1 MEEGLQWLQRA
12 IERAPERTL
21 GHGRALRR
29 VGDLFGRLG
38 RPGLAAPALWEAH
51 AIAAETGDMRGLCI
65 AERDLAWTE
74 HARGRADAAIN
85 LARTAL
91 GRAHGLGDERLV
103 TMAESDLATFLVSAD
118 EALDEAQDLLA
129 ASLAYYRRI
138 GDETNVATV
147 LNNLAGVAIAR
158 GDAGE
163 ARRYPQES
171 LETARRVEAVY
182 QTSYAAGSL
191 GFLSLREGDKATALQ
206 RYREALDVA
215 LEFGAAGGILSGIEG
230 IALSASSVDP
240 HRAARLLGAVQAIR
254 AEHELRLDPIE
265 EATFERLIEA
275 IRCDLGED
283 VFDEEASSGAASFSI
298 EYAATLALDLS
309 SRIAT

>member
-1 MEEGLQWLQRA
+1 
-12 IERAPERTL
+12 
-21 GHGRALRR
+21 
-29 VGDLFGRLG
+29 
-38 RPGLAAPALWEAH
+38 
-51 AIAAETGDMRGLCI
+51 
-65 AERDLAWTE
+65 
-74 HARGRADAAIN
+74 
-85 LARTAL
+85 
-91 GRAHGLGDERLV
+91 
-103 TMAESDLATFLVSAD
+103 MAESDLATFLVSAD

-158 GDAGE
+158 GDADQ
-163 ARRYPQES
+163 ARRYLQES

-240 HRAARLLGAVQAIR
+240 HGAARLLGAVQAIR

-283 VFDEEASSGAASFSI
+283 VFDEEASSGAASLSI
-298 EYAATLALDLS
+298 EHAATLALELS
-309 SRIAT
+309 GRSTWYVRHVALDSGRSSTWTSGVGVARMVGAIAADARELWPAPVVLEGEYGVEGVALSVPVCSGGRGR